1 MHQSP
6 THRNALVRTD
16 TLPQLG
22 QSQVGLRLDQAEHV
36 RLDGFGYLAL
46 DSIPRLRNT
55 RLLPGRSLLPA
66 QLAHILPTDAK
77 ALGEHTAGALAAL
90 IGFQNSHPQ
99 IVRIGSSH
107 PRHRGH
113 FTRELQHD
121 S

>member
-1 MHQSP
+1 MHQPP

-36 RLDGFGYLAL
+36 RLDRFGHLAP

-55 RLLPGRSLLPA
+55 RLLPCRSLLPA

-77 ALGEHTAGALAAL
+77 ALGEHTATALAAL
-90 IGFQNSHPQ
+90 IGFQYPHPQ

-107 PRHRGH
+107 PRYRGH
-113 FTRELQHD
+113 FTREIQNY